1 MKRLLIASKS
11 RLEMLQG
18 SQSHLPYGSAISA
31 ITKQQVE
38 ADQEGQRVAQ
48 NAEHH
53 ASYSR
58 SKTLH
63 LLKQVG

>member
-1 MKRLLIASKS
+1 
-11 RLEMLQG
+11 MLQG

-38 ADQEGQRVAQ
+38 AGQEGQRVGQYAQ
-48 NAEHH
+48 QH
-53 ASYSR
+53 AFYGR
-58 SKTLH
+58 GRILE